1 MERTPGTGQTAVPG
15 FFKLLASNP
24 KRRSRSTASEPRASS
39 ENFAGLMSLPVSFHF
54 GPRREFITLLG
65 GAAAA
70 RGTRAA
76 GRSHA
81 THQRAQRVNG
91 RGLSIPSS
99 QRGIPARTW
108 CWRAPKLVD
117 EIKPIGDQA
126 AAGSINR
133 ECYRRRVIPKLADP
147 DSSCVS
153 PSEPQKIVRWSNGI
167 WAPCSSA
174 EVGDDESMFPQS
186 RIIDC

>member
-1 MERTPGTGQTAVPG
+1 MT
-15 FFKLLASNP
+15 
-24 KRRSRSTASEPRASS
+24 RRSSSPSRSHAPDRGEGRSSGIAARPGWNARRGQARRLSPASSSSS

-76 GRSHA
+76 ERSHA

-91 RGLSIPSS
+91 RGRSIPSS

-108 CWRAPKLVD
+108 CRRAPKLVD

-133 ECYRRRVIPKLADP
+133 ECYRRRIIPKLADP

-153 PSEPQKIVRWSNGI
+153 PSEPQKIVRWSMG
-167 WAPCSSA
+167 A
-174 EVGDDESMFPQS
+174 VFK
-186 RIIDC
+186 RRR

>member
-1 MERTPGTGQTAVPG
+1 MAVAPGEDARPETAG
-15 FFKLLASNP
+15 IHHRFW
-24 KRRSRSTASEPRASS
+24 RRSRR
-39 ENFAGLMSLPVSFHF
+39 L
-54 GPRREFITLLG
+54 
-65 GAAAA
+65 AA

-76 GRSHA
+76 ERSHA

-108 CWRAPKLVD
+108 CRRAPKLVD
-117 EIKPIGDQA
+117 EIKPLGDQA

-147 DSSCVS
+147 DSAHRNLKNRTVV
-153 PSEPQKIVRWSNGI
+153 QWDMGAVFKR
-167 WAPCSSA
+167 
-174 EVGDDESMFPQS
+174 
-186 RIIDC
+186 RR